1 MIGERA
7 QTLALKAQREEW
19 IMVKLSRRSLLVGA
33 GAGLTA
39 INLGVRRT
47 KAQTSKTLRLSI
59 TQSAT
64 AADYPAFERFAQFV
78 ANETQGEVTVE
89 IFPSSQLGTER
100 EATEQVKFGA
110 IDMTTGGGD
119 IQGFVPQ
126 VGLYY
131 LPFLYPTEDCF
142 ASAWDIDSS
151 LVAQKIAQL
160 VLEGTQTIRAL
171 SFTPMGP
178 RNIILRSRPVHTLAD
193 FKAVKIRVDGAATS
207 TKTMQLLGASPVQV
221 AYAEV
226 YTALESGIVDAAEN
240 GLVTMVA
247 QRWAEVGKYVALT
260 GHNRTMNLT
269 MINEQIYQALSA
281 KGKEVLNEGARA
293 LARNRHEL
301 LIAADAEMHRKM
313 EEMKVAFNAIA
324 DQDAWI
330 EATKPMREG
339 WAEEHGLEAELA
351 AVTKM
356 CS

>member
-1 MIGERA
+1 M
-7 QTLALKAQREEW
+7 T
-19 IMVKLSRRSLLVGA
+19 KLSRRSLMVGA

-39 INLGVRRT
+39 ISLGVGKT
-47 KAQTSKTLRLSI
+47 KALASKTLRFSI
-59 TQSAT
+59 TQST
-64 AADYPAFERFAQFV
+64 TTADYPAFEKFSQFV
-78 ANETQGEVTVE
+78 AKETQGEVAVE

-110 IDMTTGGGD
+110 LDMTTGGGD
-119 IQGFVPQ
+119 IQGYVPQ

-142 ASAWDIDSS
+142 ASVWDIESS
-151 LVAQKIAQL
+151 SVAQKIAHL
-160 VLEGTQTIRAL
+160 VLETTQTIRTL

-178 RNIILRSRPVHTLAD
+178 RNIILRSRPVHSLTD

-207 TKTMQLLGASPVQV
+207 AKTMQLLGASPVPI
-221 AYAEV
+221 AFAEV

-269 MINEQIYQALSA
+269 MINEQTYQALSA
-281 KGKEVLNEGARA
+281 KGKEVLTEGARA
-293 LARNRHEL
+293 LAKDRHEL
-301 LIAADAEMHRKM
+301 LIAANAEMRRKM
-313 EEMKVAFNAIA
+313 EDMKVAFNEIT
-324 DQDAWI
+324 DQDAWV

-339 WAEEHGLEAELA
+339 WAKEQGLEAELA
-351 AVTKM
+351 AVTKS